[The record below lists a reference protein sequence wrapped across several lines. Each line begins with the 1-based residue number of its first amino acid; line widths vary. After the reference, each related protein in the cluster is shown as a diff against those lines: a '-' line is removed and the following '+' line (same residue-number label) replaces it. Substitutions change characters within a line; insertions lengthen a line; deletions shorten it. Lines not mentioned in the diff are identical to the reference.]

1 MRKRKSREE
10 RVTEIAQIAKV
21 RFKVTGLAETTLDM
35 IAEDAGL
42 PRPHLYRFF
51 KNKSELVS
59 AVIAS
64 EVSEINARRWG
75 EVKRLRSFE
84 RQVVRSLEL
93 AVELIDGDEFW
104 STLIKPGN
112 VPHTAYAASSDPKI
126 LQSNADYWTRI
137 LEAAQQKGELREG
150 LDEDRTLNWL
160 LGIQFMFMERRE
172 IFPSVADVGRYAK
185 EFVVPAL
192 HD

>member
-1 MRKRKSREE
+1 MRERKSREE
-10 RVTEIAQIAKV
+10 RISEIAKMAKV
-21 RFKVTGLAETTLDM
+21 RFKTTGLAETTLDM
-35 IAEDAGL
+35 IAADVGL

-51 KNKSELVS
+51 RNKSELVS
-59 AVIAS
+59 VVIAS
-64 EVSEINARRWG
+64 EVAEINARRWD
-75 EVKRLRSFE
+75 EVRRLRSFE

-93 AVELIDGDEFW
+93 AVELIEGDEFW

-126 LQSNADYWTRI
+126 LQLNAEYWTRI
-137 LEAAQQKGELREG
+137 LEAAKRKGELRDG
-150 LDEDRTLNWL
+150 LDLARTLNWL

-192 HD
+192 RR

>member
-10 RVTEIAQIAKV
+10 RINEIALIAKG
-21 RFKVTGLAETTLDM
+21 RFKATGLAETTLDM

-59 AVIAS
+59 AVIVG
-64 EVSEINARRWG
+64 EVSEINARRWD
-75 EVKRLRSFE
+75 EVRRLRSLE

-93 AVELIDGDEFW
+93 AVELIEGDEFW
-104 STLIKPGN
+104 STLIMPGN

-126 LQSNADYWTRI
+126 LKSNADYWTNI
-137 LEAAQQKGELREG
+137 LAVAKEKGELREE
-150 LDEDRTLNWL
+150 LDSARVLNWL

-172 IFPSVADVGRYAK
+172 IFPTVADVGRYAK

-192 HD
+192 RP